1 MKENSLSLLL
11 LIIGNGLLVHHYKI
25 KCIEKI
31 AYLETFRELIRILIN
46 TILNNSWSNNYP
58 LKR

>member
-11 LIIGNGLLVHHYKI
+11 LIIGNGLLVHQYKI

-31 AYLETFRELIRILIN
+31 TYIGTFSWDDQNIDQYN
-46 TILNNSWSNNYP
+46 T
-58 LKR
+58 